1 MKLTRTAFIRNRP
14 IFRSMFWH
22 IRRRID
28 HVGQLV
34 FTTGALLGV
43 GLSWATEGIAFK
55 SSRLEISPAE
65 FLSQNPEFHCPLV
78 KSAVLDCRS
87 QSTTYAGIIAIEA
100 IATFLKGRLS
110 QVQLLLFKSG
120 DDLYSMAMFDRVA
133 EAISAKYGIAER
145 GDSISSSLTRTI
157 RVWKSDHAQI
167 SLVHSKG
174 NSTTIVAVEIGWE
187 DHLSRAVKIF
197 KSETKSD
204 I

>member
-1 MKLTRTAFIRNRP
+1 MIANHALQRVRF
-14 IFRSMFWH
+14 
-22 IRRRID
+22 
-28 HVGQLV
+28 VGQLV
-34 FTTGALLGV
+34 FATGALLGV
-43 GLSWATEGIAFK
+43 NLSWATDGVAFK

-65 FLSQNPEFHCPLV
+65 FLSQNPEFHCPRA

-87 QSTTYAGIIAIEA
+87 QSTTYAGVNAIEA

-120 DDLYSMAMFDRVA
+120 DDLYSMTMFDQVA

-145 GDSISSSLTRTI
+145 GDNISSGLTRTLRI
-157 RVWKSDHAQI
+157 WKSGRAEI

-174 NSTTIVAVEIGWE
+174 NSSTVVAVVIGWE
-187 DHLSRAVKIF
+187 DHLSRAVKLY
-197 KSETKSD
+197 KSEAKSD